1 MEHWGKIFDNQIN
14 GNTKI
19 YYLILSTNEQVDIE
33 LGSSLT
39 VRAMTRSCQ
48 ESKTITNSI
57 FTSMSSFMI
66 IFFSMYSPTTAYL
79 WKFCTNVGTILYK
92 KPLWVV
98 YWNISYHSEMSRFY
112 LMTNYLIKMAQLIC
126 IEEICIFG
134 NWNVK
139 HQK

>member
-57 FTSMSSFMI
+57 LTSMSSFMI
-66 IFFSMYSPTTAYL
+66 IFFSMYSPTTACL
-79 WKFCTNVGTILYK
+79 WKFCTNVGIILYK

-98 YWNISYHSEMSRFY
+98 YWNISYHSAMSRLY
-112 LMTNYLIKMAQLIC
+112 LMTNYLIKMAQFIC
-126 IEEICIFG
+126 IEEICIFD
-134 NWNVK
+134 NRNVK